1 MAAISWRCQQATA
14 AEEAASHPYL
24 AATVGAE
31 MGEEQLREMR
41 SSYYGLITECDE
53 NLGRVFEALERS
65 GQHDNTVIVFTTVLI
80 PQHRIDAWRCGLP
93 GLLSDACVLMAGS
106 RGAAGGPPPLRDF
119 PPLPLSCRPPLCPA
133 AATASWSPCV
143 HLRLRRGAGVPGQ
156 DGLLRAVV
164 PHPVHHRRPSACRR
178 RLSGIRR
185 RGVLRV
191 SVPRV

>member
-1 MAAISWRCQQATA
+1 MGDAPLAAQAAPAAHRAAPLQHPLPARRRLAAAAPRGEPPRYVIAAIWVAFFSRWQRYRCQQATA

-93 GLLSDACVLMAGS
+93 GLSDA
-106 RGAAGGPPPLRDF
+106 
-119 PPLPLSCRPPLCPA
+119 
-133 AATASWSPCV
+133 
-143 HLRLRRGAGVPGQ
+143 GVW
-156 DGLLRAVV
+156 
-164 PHPVHHRRPSACRR
+164 
-178 RLSGIRR
+178 
-185 RGVLRV
+185 
-191 SVPRV
+191 

>member
-1 MAAISWRCQQATA
+1 
-14 AEEAASHPYL
+14 
-24 AATVGAE
+24 

-65 GQHDNTVIVFTTVLI
+65 GQRDNTVIVFTTVLI

-119 PPLPLSCRPPLCPA
+119 PPLPLCCRPPLCVPLPQPPMLVTRHVRPA
-133 AATASWSPCV
+133 ETELVCTC
-143 HLRLRRGAGVPGQ
+143 G
-156 DGLLRAVV
+156 
-164 PHPVHHRRPSACRR
+164 
-178 RLSGIRR
+178 
-185 RGVLRV
+185 
-191 SVPRV
+191 